1 LGGMMTLAG
10 IFVQLMVGF
19 VSACVV
25 QGLGCSDYVREGV
38 NRNVELDVPEV
49 SSGR

>member
-1 LGGMMTLAG
+1 MMTLAG
-10 IFVQLMVGF
+10 IFVQLMVAVSF

-25 QGLGCSDYVREGV
+25 QGFGCSYYVTEGV
-38 NRNVELDVPEV
+38 NRNVELDVPED

>member
-1 LGGMMTLAG
+1 MMTLAG
-10 IFVQLMVGF
+10 IFVQLMVAVGF